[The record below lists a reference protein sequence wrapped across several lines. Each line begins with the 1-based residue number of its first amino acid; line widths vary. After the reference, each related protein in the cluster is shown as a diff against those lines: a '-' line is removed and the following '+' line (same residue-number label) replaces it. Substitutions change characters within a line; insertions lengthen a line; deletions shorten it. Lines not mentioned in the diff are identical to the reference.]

1 MSTVC
6 AKKIHIGPTWTNM
19 NVIKTDFLPHP
30 MNTDNVQRAGEEMGE
45 EGGWTQRGRE
55 QQWPP
60 HKAGCDFNMGGSQSH
75 YRLQSEEHR
84 GQT

>member
-1 MSTVC
+1 ML
-6 AKKIHIGPTWTNM
+6 AEIRQPTWTEI
-19 NVIKTDFLPHP
+19 NVIKTDFLPHL
-30 MNTDNVQRAGEEMGE
+30 MNTDNVQRPGEEMGE
-45 EGGWTQRGRE
+45 EVDEVDGRRGGGSTSG
-55 QQWPP
+55 P